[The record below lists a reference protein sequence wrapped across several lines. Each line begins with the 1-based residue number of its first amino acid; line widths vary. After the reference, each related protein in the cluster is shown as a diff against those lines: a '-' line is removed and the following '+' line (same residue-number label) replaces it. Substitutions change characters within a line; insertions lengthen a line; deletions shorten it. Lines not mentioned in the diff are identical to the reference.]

1 MSRPTITCR
10 QSRRKVEHAL
20 RVLSLCL
27 AAAAIILAC
36 GLCLY
41 SKSPTRIER
50 PVLLVLAALFVMP
63 AFKSELLMLLQKLTA
78 FYLVC
83 ATVSELSGAYIA
95 FPFSSINI
103 KVSYSVLI
111 LLLCA
116 TGYLIARI
124 SPRDVSRAG
133 ERGGLLSGWVLAF
146 VFIAAHMIVLWAF
159 LEMFYG
165 YGYQHDLSVLGGLC
179 RYLLL
184 FVFLNERLSNLRFR
198 QCVGL
203 LLVLC
208 FAVMQMKA

>member
-1 MSRPTITCR
+1 MSSPTITRR
-10 QSRRKVEHAL
+10 QSRRKVGHAL
-20 RVLSLCL
+20 RILSLCL

-50 PVLLVLAALFVMP
+50 PALLALAALFVMP
-63 AFKSELLMLLQKLTA
+63 AFKSELLILLQKLTA
-78 FYLVC
+78 FYLLCVP
-83 ATVSELSGAYIA
+83 VSELSGHYFEI
-95 FPFSSINI
+95 PFSGINI
-103 KVSYSVLI
+103 KVSYSIMI
-111 LLLCA
+111 LLPCA

-159 LEMFYG
+159 LKMFYG

-179 RYLLL
+179 QYLLL

-198 QCVGL
+198 RCVGL
-203 LLVLC
+203 LLAIC
-208 FAVMQMKA
+208 FAVIRMKA

>member
-1 MSRPTITCR
+1 MSSPTITRR
-10 QSRRKVEHAL
+10 QSRRKVGHAL

-50 PVLLVLAALFVMP
+50 PALLVLAALFVMP

-83 ATVSELSGAYIA
+83 ATVSELSGAYLE
-95 FPFSSINI
+95 FPFSSIDI

-111 LLLCA
+111 LLPCA
-116 TGYLIARI
+116 TGYLIARL
-124 SPRDVSRAG
+124 SPGDVSRAG
-133 ERGGLLSGWVLAF
+133 ERGILLSGWASALVL
-146 VFIAAHMIVLWAF
+146 ITAHMLVLWAF

-165 YGYQHDLSVLGGLC
+165 YGYQHNLSVLGGLC

-184 FVFLNERLSNLRFR
+184 FVFLNERLSELHFR

-203 LLVLC
+203 LLALC
-208 FAVMQMKA
+208 FAVIQMKA